1 VRDRV
6 KPAYVL
12 LVAGAGGAFAAEYW
26 WAEGMG
32 ILLGL
37 MVATATVLYVT
48 GQRAASARLIFS
60 YGYHAG
66 YHGAP
71 ASEPCSGAA
80 CPILE
85 IAEARVAQLDRI
97 SA

>member
-1 VRDRV
+1 MRERV

-12 LVAGAGGAFAAEYW
+12 FVVGAVAAFAAEYW
-26 WAEGMG
+26 VAEGMG

-37 MVATATVLYVT
+37 LVATATVLYVT
-48 GQRAASARLIFS
+48 GERAASTRLIFS

-66 YHGAP
+66 YHAGPEA
-71 ASEPCSGAA
+71 EPCFGEA

-85 IAEARVAQLDRI
+85 LAEARVEQLDRI